1 MIKSISKSTSEKIIN
16 TKTIPT
22 AECAIQQLIENSI
35 DANSRTIEIRLL
47 NTRSFSIRDDGVGI
61 EEIERVATERYTTS
75 STSTC
80 GFRGQSLLSLAAL
93 CTMKIVT
100 KRKGDDEAISKRI
113 HQGQLTS
120 QGSDR
125 RISRTGQGTTVTI
138 HELFANVSVRFKIL
152 QQRNMT
158 TFLERV
164 RVLIKDYALC
174 HPTIR
179 FELFGSTR
187 SRSCSTTQLEIRAHD
202 AIRSRLLHF
211 GLIETYDKHVEIREY
226 VSIAQHFRV
235 RGLFS
240 REQKWNGTSS
250 IKFYVNGRI
259 IQRCYNLN
267 RTVRRAYG
275 QFSTSKIGPLVILD
289 IMCDNMALMLGSQ
302 RSQIDKCD
310 IFLSALMTF
319 IRSLFPRRGRPIHD
333 DRDVQ
338 QNEIKQDIRDL
349 MQHKIQRPKL
359 TTTTLRE
366 RRSVRDIAKDWT
378 NPCLERKAEKR
389 VTHDPS
395 KENVAKIRLSTDML
409 QSAKVVSCVSRKFFL
424 ATCNVPESKR
434 KLLLC
439 FDQHAVHERIRY
451 ERLQANMHS
460 RLCQGHLEYHNW
472 AFPQHKIVSVE
483 IERKVKECSTF
494 LLRWGF
500 RYTIFNVPSH
510 PDRRKITM
518 TRSCKILRVCLN
530 LDHMIEF
537 VDHCTTR
544 RIVSSSNS
552 MNVLPPTVT
561 RLLASKACRGAIMFG
576 DEVTSCQAR
585 GLISQ
590 LAKCRL
596 PFQCAHGRPS
606 VQVLSAFR
614 RNGLDVGMDVAAKR
628 RRRRRRRVMK
638 TGSILG
644 SLSIAG
650 VQV

>member
-1 MIKSISKSTSEKIIN
+1 MCN
-16 TKTIPT
+16 TATYR
-22 AECAIQQLIENSI
+22 ECDRREFKNHR
-35 DANSRTIEIRLL
+35 DTLL

-100 KRKGDDEAISKRI
+100 QRKGDDEAISERI

-138 HELFANVSVRFKIL
+138 HELFANVPVRFKIL
-152 QQRNMT
+152 RQRNMT

-164 RVLIKDYALC
+164 RTLIKDYALC

-202 AIRSRLLHF
+202 TIRSHLLHF
-211 GLIETYDKHVEIREY
+211 GLIEPYDKHVEIREY

-240 REQKWNGTSS
+240 REQKWNGMSS

-319 IRSLFPRRGRPIHD
+319 IRSLFPRRRRPVNVDEQI
-333 DRDVQ
+333 
-338 QNEIKQDIRDL
+338 EIKQDIRDL
-349 MQHKIQRPKL
+349 IQHQIQRPKL
-359 TTTTLRE
+359 TTTLKE

-378 NPCLERKAEKR
+378 NPCLKREAEKR

-460 RLCQGHLEYHNW
+460 RLCKGHLEYHNW
-472 AFPQHKIVSVE
+472 SFLSINS
-483 IERKVKECSTF
+483 F
-494 LLRWGF
+494 LLRL
-500 RYTIFNVPSH
+500 NA
-510 PDRRKITM
+510 
-518 TRSCKILRVCLN
+518 RSKSARP
-530 LDHMIEF
+530 F
-537 VDHCTTR
+537 YFAGAF
-544 RIVSSSNS
+544 
-552 MNVLPPTVT
+552 VT
-561 RLLASKACRGAIMFG
+561 RYS
-576 DEVTSCQAR
+576 T
-585 GLISQ
+585 
-590 LAKCRL
+590 CRL
-596 PFQCAHGRPS
+596 
-606 VQVLSAFR
+606 
-614 RNGLDVGMDVAAKR
+614 
-628 RRRRRRRVMK
+628 
-638 TGSILG
+638 ILIVVK
-644 SLSIAG
+644 S
-650 VQV
+650 Q